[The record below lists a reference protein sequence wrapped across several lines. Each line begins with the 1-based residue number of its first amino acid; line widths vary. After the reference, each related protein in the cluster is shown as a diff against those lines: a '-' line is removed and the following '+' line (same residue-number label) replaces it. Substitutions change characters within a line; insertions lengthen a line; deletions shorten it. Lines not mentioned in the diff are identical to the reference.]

1 MCYSPPS
8 PPTPPP
14 PTQPP
19 SKSKPSTL
27 KPAPSPGHAPAP
39 APKPAPAPGHV
50 AQEESNPEW
59 NRVDKREQNMASGT
73 AGEGE
78 GYYGTWLSNDRR
90 RRPTE
95 EEQSNLGQS
104 QGNLG
109 FGTVLRKFLGG

>member
-1 MCYSPPS
+1 MCYPSPS

-14 PTQPP
+14 SPKPKPKPT
-19 SKSKPSTL
+19 
-27 KPAPSPGHAPAP
+27 P
-39 APKPAPAPGHV
+39 APKPAPAPKAPSAP
-50 AQEESNPEW
+50 AQVSQETQNPEW
-59 NRVDKREQNMASGT
+59 ERVDKRTRSNMASGT

-95 EEQSNLGQS
+95 DEQSNLGQS